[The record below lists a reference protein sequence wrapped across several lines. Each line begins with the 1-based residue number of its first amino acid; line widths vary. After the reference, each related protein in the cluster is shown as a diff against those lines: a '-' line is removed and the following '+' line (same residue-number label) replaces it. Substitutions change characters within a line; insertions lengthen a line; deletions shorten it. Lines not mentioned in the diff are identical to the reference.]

1 MEAGAAAGT
10 GRRGLARAV
19 LVLGQGG
26 RRGPSEALRGSL
38 WRADSILRNPWFLKK
53 KKKKSRHLSAEFFTS
68 PQTSVP
74 LMFMHLSGLLSREW
88 SSGRVFQ
95 KHLGTQQDFD
105 FFSFFKALSCASKKK
120 KAPLLLPQSLTF
132 PPLDCVTWAGFRG
145 AKAVWPVPELTG
157 LVTGLTSSDTPD
169 TGSLSP
175 PLRP

>member
-1 MEAGAAAGT
+1 
-10 GRRGLARAV
+10 
-19 LVLGQGG
+19 
-26 RRGPSEALRGSL
+26 
-38 WRADSILRNPWFLKK
+38 
-53 KKKKSRHLSAEFFTS
+53 
-68 PQTSVP
+68 
-74 LMFMHLSGLLSREW
+74 MFMHLSGLLSREW

-105 FFSFFKALSCASKKK
+105 FFPFLRHCLVPLKK

-132 PPLDCVTWAGFRG
+132 PPLDCVTLAGFRG